1 MRNIVFG
8 LIMAALT
15 TLAAPVTA
23 APTTPDLAC
32 DKVFT
37 IAEKSAEALIVAKTP
52 SAKAHLSARLGRIWK
67 REGVRCALPPIHRFI
82 EGAKAARGE
91 RLVAEAMEEVQQL
104 TDGLDALRGV
114 FKDLSATEK
123 RLTEEVVA
131 AKAEAEEEDRKAE
144 AAVAAAKE
152 ASAREKKM
160 GLMRECYSPETC
172 VAEAE
177 RLAVEVKKAEKPYDR
192 LPLVKSYLAV
202 MAKLEVMLK

>member
-1 MRNIVFG
+1 MRNIILG
-8 LIMAALT
+8 LIMAIFT

-67 REGVRCALPPIHRFI
+67 REGARCALPPIGSFI
-82 EGAKAARGE
+82 EGVRAAKAANE
-91 RLVAEAMEEVQQL
+91 LAEAAKEVQQL
-104 TDGLDALRGV
+104 TDGLEALRGV
-114 FKDLSATEK
+114 FKTLDAAEALSDQEVAT
-123 RLTEEVVA
+123 
-131 AKAEAEEEDRKAE
+131 AKAEQEAEDRKAE

-152 ASAREKKM
+152 ASAREKEM

-172 VAEAE
+172 VAEVE
-177 RLAVEVKKAEKPYDR
+177 RLSAEVKKAHPNDR
-192 LPLVKSYLAV
+192 LAILKAYLAT